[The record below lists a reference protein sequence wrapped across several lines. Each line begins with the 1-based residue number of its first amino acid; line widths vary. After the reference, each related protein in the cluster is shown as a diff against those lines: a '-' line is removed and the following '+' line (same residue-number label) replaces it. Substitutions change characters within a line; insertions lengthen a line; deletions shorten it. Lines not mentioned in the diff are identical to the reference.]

1 MKQATVRVPG
11 SCGELVQGTL
21 NGQNFLI
28 TCPINCYSE
37 VTVSFG
43 RHDSLGQAEPQH
55 AKAHLAV
62 DRTLRHFQTAAR
74 AYHISVRS
82 LLPVGKGMASSSADI
97 GAACLAAAACL
108 GAELSPRQVAD
119 IALSIEPTDAV
130 FFPGINMFDHRC
142 GRVCEFLGR
151 PPDLEVLIFDLGGE
165 VDTLAFNARTDLAEQ
180 NIKKEHI
187 IKEAVAL
194 VREGIRAGDPALVG
208 KAATLSAL
216 ANQAIL
222 AKARLEEVLH
232 LAWQS
237 GALGVNVAHSGTVA
251 GVLLDPYSP
260 VDRPGLIRQICQ
272 CFGQGKFVRQARLI
286 GGGWEVISNKER
298 TL

>member
-28 TCPINCYSE
+28 TCPINCFSE
-37 VTVSFG
+37 VTVSFE
-43 RHDSLGQAEPQH
+43 RDDYPRQEEPQRT
-55 AKAHLAV
+55 KAHLAV
-62 DRTLRHFQTAAR
+62 ERTLRHFQTGACS
-74 AYHISVRS
+74 YHISVRS

-97 GAACLAAAACL
+97 GAACLAVAACL
-108 GAELSPRQVAD
+108 GEDISPRQVAD

-130 FFPGINMFDHRC
+130 FFSGINMFDHRC
-142 GRVCEFLGR
+142 GSICECLGQ
-151 PPDLEVLIFDLGGE
+151 PPDLEVLIFDMGGAI
-165 VDTLAFNARTDLAEQ
+165 DTLAFNARTDLVEQ

-187 IKEAVAL
+187 VKEAVAL
-194 VREGIRAGDPALVG
+194 VRKGILAGDPAMIG

-216 ANQAIL
+216 ANQSIL
-222 AKARLEEVLH
+222 AKEHLEEVLH
-232 LAWQS
+232 LALQS

-251 GVLLDPYSP
+251 GVLLDPHSLA
-260 VDRPGLIRQICQ
+260 DRPGLITQIRE
-272 CFGQGKFVRQARLI
+272 CFGQAKFVRQARLI
-286 GGGWEVISNKER
+286 GGGWEVVSGKER